1 MSPLFVFI
9 ISIAVK
15 VNYKPKKSKL
25 NIFIRLISLIAILTL
40 LIVFFKTNMIDY
52 FDFENNLDLEEDMG
66 IYVFT
71 NRYED
76 IDAKN
81 HHNIYYV
88 GQTID
93 YRTRFYHHH
102 KAEELMKL
110 KPNCLA
116 IWACEDDNMDSIE
129 KELIEKWKPELNIQ
143 NNDKK

>member
-1 MSPLFVFI
+1 ME
-9 ISIAVK
+9 
-15 VNYKPKKSKL
+15 KPK
-25 NIFIRLISLIAILTL
+25 
-40 LIVFFKTNMIDY
+40 LIVRGVKIGDY
-52 FDFENNLDLEEDMG
+52 GPFNLYKLDNFDFENNLDLEEDMG

-93 YRTRFYHHH
+93 YSTRFYHHH

-116 IWACEDDNMDSIE
+116 IWACEDDKMDSIE

-143 NNDKK
+143 NNDKNKEL